1 MASKDIKH
9 KGRITAIS
17 HGEITVTILT
27 KSACASCEAK
37 GMCNSFEMKDK
48 EVYVNYFGHETWT
61 VGEDVNVTMKPS
73 MGRKAVFVGYVIPLL
88 VLILAMTVAANLTT
102 SEAIIGASSIG
113 AVGIYFLLLWLFRNK
128 LNNTFTFSIEKYTED
143 DSACEF

>member
-48 EVYVNYFGHETWT
+48 EVYVNYFGHETWA

-102 SEAIIGASSIG
+102 NEAIIGASSIG
-113 AVGIYFLLLWLFRNK
+113 AVGIYFLLLWSFRKK

-143 DSACEF
+143 DSACEL

>member
-1 MASKDIKH
+1 MATQDIKH

-37 GMCNSFEMKDK
+37 GLCNSGEMKDK
-48 EVYVNYFGHETWT
+48 DIYVNYFGGKNWV
-61 VGEDVNVTMKPS
+61 VGQDVNVTMKPS

-88 VLILAMTVAANLTT
+88 VLILVMTLVANLTPN
-102 SEAIIGASSIG
+102 EAIIGASCISS
-113 AVGIYFLLLWLFRNK
+113 VGIYFVLLWAFRSK
-128 LNNTFTFSIEKYTED
+128 LNNTFTFSIEKFTSD
-143 DSACEF
+143 DSICEF

>member
-9 KGRITAIS
+9 KGRISAIS
-17 HGEITVTILT
+17 HGEITVTILS

-37 GMCNSFEMKDK
+37 GLCNSFEMKDK
-48 EVYVNYFGHETWT
+48 EVYVNHIGNETWA

-88 VLILAMTVAANLTT
+88 VLILAMVISANLTT
-102 SEAIIGASSIG
+102 NEAVIGLSTLG
-113 AVGIYFLLLWLFRNK
+113 AVGIYFLLLWAFRDK
-128 LNNTFTFSIEKYTED
+128 LNSSFTFAIEKFSGD
-143 DSACEF
+143 DSACDL

>member
-17 HGEITVTILT
+17 NGEITVTILT

-48 EVYVNYFGHETWT
+48 DVYVHYFGQETWS

-73 MGRKAVFVGYVIPLL
+73 MGRKAVFVGYVFPLL
-88 VLILAMTVAANLTT
+88 VLILAMSLVANLTPN
-102 SEAIIGASSIG
+102 ELIIGASSIG
-113 AVGIYFLLLWLFRNK
+113 AVGLYFLLLWLFRDK
-128 LNNTFTFSIEKYTED
+128 LNNTFTFSIEKFTGED
-143 DSACEF
+143 FTCEL